1 MSNPFANR
9 IVGYVVKPASELTA
23 NPLNYR
29 KHPAKQRA
37 AVQAS
42 LRELGWIAAVIEN
55 VRTGLLVDGHERVMQ
70 ALAKNESVP
79 VLQVDLSPEEEAL
92 ALATF
97 DPITYMAET
106 DAAAL
111 DALLRQVN
119 TGEESL
125 QALLAEMADN
135 AGLDYGKT
143 EPVEDVEPQID
154 RAEELRQKWGVEP
167 GQLWQLGD
175 HRLICGDCTDKAVVE
190 RVMGGEKAA
199 LCFTDPPYNVDV
211 AGGSHNPR
219 DTKNYRSG
227 NTLSNDKMT
236 PREFYNFL
244 LLAFQSTVA
253 ALADGASFY
262 VCFSDSEVKNF
273 VNAFQDAGVYYSQMV
288 IWKKQQL
295 VFGRKDY
302 HSKHEPILYGWKL
315 GAAHYFV
322 DDRTQDTVWEI
333 DRPMRSDKE
342 HPTQKPVD
350 LYAKSITNSSA
361 SGAIVYEPFSGS
373 GTALI
378 ACEQLGRRCRAVE
391 ISPGYVAVALER
403 WATATGKTPVL
414 ID

>member
-9 IVGYVVKPASELTA
+9 IVGYTVKPASELTA

-135 AGLDYGKT
+135 AGLDYGKA
-143 EPVEDVEPQID
+143 EAVEDVEPQID
-154 RAEELRQKWGVEP
+154 RAEELRQKRNVET

-199 LCFTDPPYNVDV
+199 AVVTDPPYGIDYNRHIQNKKHAD
-211 AGGSHNPR
+211 
-219 DTKNYRSG
+219 
-227 NTLSNDKMT
+227 LQNDKT
-236 PREFYNFL
+236 PAPHV
-244 LLAFQSTVA
+244 LLAALPKVDAIYLWSRWDVLQAWIDAVPLKVRNVIVWDKQTNGMGDLETTYAPSWEVCIFAST
-253 ALADGASFY
+253 DGH
-262 VCFSDSEVKNF
+262 KLR
-273 VNAFQDAGVYYSQMV
+273 G
-288 IWKKQQL
+288 
-295 VFGRKDY
+295 GRDRDVWQAHRPNTDLHLTPK
-302 HSKHEPILYGWKL
+302 PIDLIARCIEKSTDK
-315 GAAHYFV
+315 GAAVF
-322 DDRTQDTVWEI
+322 D
-333 DRPMRSDKE
+333 
-342 HPTQKPVD
+342 
-350 LYAKSITNSSA
+350 
-361 SGAIVYEPFSGS
+361 GFSGS
-373 GTALI
+373 GTTII

-414 ID
+414 L

>member
-1 MSNPFANR
+1 VTNPFANR

-23 NPLNYR
+23 NPANWR

-55 VRTGLLVDGHERVMQ
+55 TRSGLLIDGHERVMQ

-135 AGLDYGKT
+135 AGLDYGKA
-143 EPVEDVEPQID
+143 EAVEDVEPQID
-154 RAEELRQKWGVEP
+154 RAEELRQKWNVES
-167 GQLWQLGD
+167 GQMWQLGD

-190 RVMGGEKAA
+190 RVMGGERANVC
-199 LCFTDPPYNVDV
+199 LTDPPYGLGKGKESGKNNYDQHDDSRENLVILAKGWLPIARDLSLAV
-211 AGGSHNPR
+211 VFSPGVTNAWIYPEANWIMCWFYGGGQLQSSWGFNCWQPFLCYGK
-219 DTKNYRSG
+219 DPSLASG
-227 NTLSNDKMT
+227 NGGRPDAINMNTPANSGDIDHPCPKPLELWRWFIERLS
-236 PREFYNFL
+236 
-244 LLAFQSTVA
+244 
-253 ALADGASFY
+253 
-262 VCFSDSEVKNF
+262 F
-273 VNAFQDAGVYYSQMV
+273 VVGDIF
-288 IWKKQQL
+288 
-295 VFGRKDY
+295 
-302 HSKHEPILYGWKL
+302 
-315 GAAHYFV
+315 
-322 DDRTQDTVWEI
+322 
-333 DRPMRSDKE
+333 
-342 HPTQKPVD
+342 
-350 LYAKSITNSSA
+350 
-361 SGAIVYEPFSGS
+361 YEPFSGS
-373 GTALI
+373 GTTLI

-391 ISPGYVAVALER
+391 ISPAYVGVALER

>member
-70 ALAKNESVP
+70 AMAKGETVP

-135 AGLDYGKT
+135 AGLDYGKA

-154 RAEELRQKWGVEP
+154 RAEELRVKWGVS
-167 GQLWQLGD
+167 GQMWQLGD

-190 RVMGGEKAA
+190 RVMGGEKAD
-199 LCFTDPPYNVDV
+199 CTVTDPPYGVGVD
-211 AGGSHNPR
+211 
-219 DTKNYRSG
+219 Y
-227 NTLSNDKMT
+227 
-236 PREFYNFL
+236 
-244 LLAFQSTVA
+244 
-253 ALADGASFY
+253 ASFDDTIEN
-262 VCFSDSEVKNF
+262 VSKLIDGFLPLC
-273 VNAFQDAGVYYSQMV
+273 AHPIALTPGVPAMWRYPAPAWVGAWVHPAATSSGPWGF
-288 IWKKQQL
+288 I
-295 VFGRKDY
+295 GAN
-302 HSKHEPILYGWKL
+302 PILYYGNDPYLKA
-315 GAAHYFV
+315 GKGRRDSSFV
-322 DDRTQDTVWEI
+322 AVADRRGENDHPVAKPLNVWSWLVE
-333 DRPMRSDKE
+333 RMTPE
-342 HPTQKPVD
+342 H
-350 LYAKSITNSSA
+350 NS
-361 SGAIVYEPFSGS
+361 IVYEPFSGS
-373 GTALI
+373 GTTII

-391 ISPGYVAVALER
+391 ISPAYVAVALER

-414 ID
+414 IQGE

>member
-23 NPLNYR
+23 NPANWR

-70 ALAKNESVP
+70 AMAKGETVP

-135 AGLDYGKT
+135 AGLDYGKA

-154 RAEELRQKWGVEP
+154 RADRKS
-167 GQLWQLGD
+167 
-175 HRLICGDCTDKAVVE
+175 VV
-190 RVMGGEKAA
+190 
-199 LCFTDPPYNVDV
+199 
-211 AGGSHNPR
+211 
-219 DTKNYRSG
+219 
-227 NTLSNDKMT
+227 
-236 PREFYNFL
+236 
-244 LLAFQSTVA
+244 
-253 ALADGASFY
+253 
-262 VCFSDSEVKNF
+262 
-273 VNAFQDAGVYYSQMV
+273 
-288 IWKKQQL
+288 
-295 VFGRKDY
+295 
-302 HSKHEPILYGWKL
+302 
-315 GAAHYFV
+315 
-322 DDRTQDTVWEI
+322 
-333 DRPMRSDKE
+333 
-342 HPTQKPVD
+342 
-350 LYAKSITNSSA
+350 
-361 SGAIVYEPFSGS
+361 
-373 GTALI
+373 
-378 ACEQLGRRCRAVE
+378 
-391 ISPGYVAVALER
+391 
-403 WATATGKTPVL
+403 
-414 ID
+414 

>member
-23 NPLNYR
+23 NPANWR

-55 VRTGLLVDGHERVMQ
+55 TRSGLLIDGHERVMQ
-70 ALAKNESVP
+70 AMAKGETVP

-135 AGLDYGKT
+135 AGLDYGKA
-143 EPVEDVEPQID
+143 EAIEDVEPQID
-154 RAEELRQKWGVEP
+154 RAEELRVKWNVES
-167 GQLWQLGD
+167 GQMWQMD
-175 HRLICGDCTDKAVVE
+175 NHRLICGDCTDKAVVE
-190 RVMGGEKAA
+190 RVMGGEKAELA
-199 LCFTDPPYNVDV
+199 PVDPPYNVGFDYD
-211 AGGSHNPR
+211 GSTVDDNKAAEAYEQFSRAWFGVCQSVSERQIVTPGCYNLALWMRWFDPYHWAPW
-219 DTKNYRSG
+219 TKTNSMTNGRTSRFWCWEPVLFFGSG
-227 NTLSNDKMT
+227 FGKSRSNDIFDFPIGQQKDVGNHPCPKPLKM
-236 PREFYNFL
+236 
-244 LLAFQSTVA
+244 
-253 ALADGASFY
+253 
-262 VCFSDSEVKNF
+262 
-273 VNAFQDAGVYYSQMV
+273 
-288 IWKKQQL
+288 W
-295 VFGRKDY
+295 
-302 HSKHEPILYGWKL
+302 
-315 GAAHYFV
+315 
-322 DDRTQDTVWEI
+322 
-333 DRPMRSDKE
+333 
-342 HPTQKPVD
+342 VD
-350 LYAKSITNSSA
+350 LVTNYSKP
-361 SGAIVYEPFSGS
+361 GAIIFESFSGS
-373 GTALI
+373 GTTII

-414 ID
+414 L